1 MLLDLTNIGQTWCFS
16 KSYYPK
22 LQYKVQ
28 GYYSFESIFYEINVW
43 FDRLSK
49 ADCIPPRWWAS
60 SNSLKVWLEEK
71 QSRETF
77 TFSNCF
83 HAGTLSFSCL
93 YTLNCVWNYTS
104 AILVLR
110 LSDSDWNYT
119 TGSPGCLPFQ
129 LQTLRLFSLH
139 TMWANSL

>member
-1 MLLDLTNIGQTWCFS
+1 MRLMFDFIDL
-16 KSYYPK
+16 
-22 LQYKVQ
+22 
-28 GYYSFESIFYEINVW
+28 E
-43 FDRLSK
+43 
-49 ADCIPPRWWAS
+49 DCTPQRGWTS
-60 SNSLKVWLEEK
+60 SNSLKVWVEEK

-83 HAGTLSFSCL
+83 HAGILSFSCL

-119 TGSPGCLPFQ
+119 IGSPGCLPCQ

-139 TMWANSL
+139 NHVSQFFIIKLFIYTFYFLEDPSLFNKEYSTL